1 MQGGGLNH
9 GGLDYIFGVVRRLGR
24 VRALGVCGGEARRG
38 GDSAPVPW
46 RAALEKGVIM
56 SRAKKIKLLEAMAR
70 RGFLFVGEFPELN
83 EIHFDRWDSAWGDSR
98 RVFYS
103 WEAVEE
109 AAAGRP
115 Y

>member
-1 MQGGGLNH
+1 
-9 GGLDYIFGVVRRLGR
+9 
-24 VRALGVCGGEARRG
+24 
-38 GDSAPVPW
+38 
-46 RAALEKGVIM
+46 M

-70 RGFLFVGEFPELN
+70 RGFLFVGEFPELK

-109 AAAGRP
+109 VAAGRP